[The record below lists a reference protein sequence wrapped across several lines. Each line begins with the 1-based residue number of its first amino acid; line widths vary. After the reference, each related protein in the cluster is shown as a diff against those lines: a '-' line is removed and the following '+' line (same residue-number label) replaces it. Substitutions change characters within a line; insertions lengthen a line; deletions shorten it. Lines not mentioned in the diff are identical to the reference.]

1 MSSLNEKIKLVEKN
15 LYDYKKNKIEI
26 KNMYL
31 DLEILEN
38 DYRGVGSI
46 EYGEKSSKTYK
57 FNSSVENEIVRREE
71 DIKDIKRKI
80 RLKEIQVKRIDDT
93 IDVLSERENYIIKE
107 FYFNNNQIK
116 YISMDLSLAET
127 YCSTLKTQ
135 ALKKLINYNIL
146 LNS

>member
-1 MSSLNEKIKLVEKN
+1 MSSLNEKIKLVEKI
-15 LYDYKKNKIEI
+15 LYGYKKSKIEI

-71 DIKDIKRKI
+71 DINKIKKKI
-80 RLKEIQVKRIDDT
+80 RLKEIKVQKIDDT
-93 IDVLSERENYIIKE
+93 IDVLSEREKYIVKE

-135 ALKKLINYNIL
+135 ALGKLINYNIL
-146 LNS
+146 LNL